1 MDKKKRDEEKD
12 RKENKGNRLKV
23 RNYHRERHTDSERQ
37 TY

>member
-23 RNYHRERHTDSERQ
+23 RNYHRQTDSERQ